1 METLQHRF
9 VEFIPEVLEEG
20 ILYITME
27 YRTAVHMCVCG
38 CGNEVITPFSP
49 TDWHLRYYGDS
60 VSIYPS
66 IGSWSF
72 KCRSHYWITK
82 NRIEHAEGWSD
93 KEVQLGRNADKKNKK
108 SFYSE
113 KLEEPKIEK
122 PEIAAIKK
130 EKKWSVKSF
139 FSFLGFK

>member
-49 TDWHLRYYGDS
+49 TDWHLRFYGDS

-82 NRIEHAEGWSD
+82 NRIENAEGWSD
-93 KEVQLGRNADKKNKK
+93 KDVQLGRNTDKKNKK

-113 KLEEPKIEK
+113 KLAEPKIDK
-122 PEIAAIKK
+122 AEIAAIKK
-130 EKKWSVKSF
+130 GKKWTVKSF

>member
-1 METLQHRF
+1 M
-9 VEFIPEVLEEG
+9 EFIPEELEEG

-27 YRTAVHMCVCG
+27 YRTAVHKCVCG

-49 TDWHLRYYGDS
+49 TDWQLRFYGDS

-72 KCRSHYWITK
+72 RCRSHYWITK
-82 NRIEHAEGWSD
+82 NRIEHAESWND
-93 KEVQLGRNADKKNKK
+93 KEIQQGRNVDKKNKQN
-108 SFYSE
+108 FYSE
-113 KLEEPKIEK
+113 KPSERKLQK
-122 PEIAAIKK
+122 PEIKVNK
-130 EKKWSVKSF
+130 ERKEWSVKSF